1 MSERNKKG
9 SIDQGEL
16 FEKPLGERLRE
27 ARLEQGVDLADVSHQ
42 LKVEEPVL
50 VAIEEGSKPP
60 RGLPD
65 VFFKGFIRNY
75 ARYLKVEISAKE
87 TAVNAPS
94 LSASMPGAVG
104 RSKIARPS
112 IDISSRVGSVVE
124 TVGGWGRNFVKDP
137 VNEAKENPLPLI
149 AILLLFVLTLW
160 LLSGDE
166 PAGEQPVVE
175 PVSTE
180 TVDSSDDSAVAIEE
194 ESAKPAK
201 STKPAVND
209 GVVTIQYIDSA
220 WTRITDGL
228 GRVLVK
234 RSLDAGTIK
243 DFTGPL
249 PLKVDLGASRVD
261 IKFNGKPFDFL
272 NYINDDGTVQFV
284 LESNE

>member
-1 MSERNKKG
+1 MSEKNKNG
-9 SIDQGEL
+9 VVDQGEL

-27 ARLEQGVDLADVSHQ
+27 ARLEQGVELADVSHQ
-42 LKVEEPVL
+42 LKVEESVL
-50 VAIEEGSKPP
+50 VAIEEGRKPP
-60 RGLPD
+60 RALPD

-75 ARYLKVEISAKE
+75 ARYLKVETGAKE
-87 TAVNAPS
+87 TSVNVSSLGTTPPREIGGDKAERPS
-94 LSASMPGAVG
+94 FDLASRLGSIVESAGNWG
-104 RSKIARPS
+104 RS
-112 IDISSRVGSVVE
+112 
-124 TVGGWGRNFVKDP
+124 FVKDP
-137 VNEAKENPLPLI
+137 VNEVKENPLPPVV
-149 AILLLFVLTLW
+149 ILLSLVLVFW
-160 LLSGDE
+160 LLSGGD
-166 PAGEQPVVE
+166 PADEQPVVVE
-175 PVSTE
+175 SVSTE
-180 TVDSSDDSAVAIEE
+180 NIESGGPE
-194 ESAKPAK
+194 ATETEAAKPVK
-201 STKPAVND
+201 PTKPAVND

-243 DFTGPL
+243 DFKGPL